1 MNINLRSELWK
12 PDMKTICYHICENH
26 PVQEPAWLI
35 PSENL
40 IPWSVIVNFI
50 FSLKELGWFS
60 QMLGRTRTND
70 SHKRGENCPAGIKK
84 LQFVLVT
91 IFRKVVCLF
100 VMLRCPKWWC
110 CLPCSLYHW
119 KARNQ
124 QGCTQ
129 MVW

>member
-1 MNINLRSELWK
+1 MNINLTSELWK

-26 PVQEPAWLI
+26 PVREPAWLI
-35 PSENL
+35 SFENL
-40 IPWSVIVNFI
+40 IPWSVILNFI
-50 FSLKELGWFS
+50 FFPKELGWFS

-70 SHKRGENCPAGIKK
+70 SHKRGENRPAGIKK

-100 VMLRCPKWWC
+100 VMFRCPKWWC
-110 CLPCSLYHW
+110 RLPCSLYHW